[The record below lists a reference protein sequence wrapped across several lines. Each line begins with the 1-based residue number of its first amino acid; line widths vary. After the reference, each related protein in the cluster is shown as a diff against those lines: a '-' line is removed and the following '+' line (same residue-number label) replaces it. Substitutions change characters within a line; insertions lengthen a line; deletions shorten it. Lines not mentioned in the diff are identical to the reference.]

1 MTVQSHQ
8 LKTKTN
14 KTFKLVTIVDGAES
28 LYLKR
33 RHLLVY
39 LPQVLT
45 AMPVNWS
52 SFGSF
57 KVSEDIFENCKAF
70 FFELFRLYFLE
81 VKALT

>member
-28 LYLKR
+28 PYLKR

-45 AMPVNWS
+45 AMPVNW
-52 SFGSF
+52 
-57 KVSEDIFENCKAF
+57 NCKAF